1 MPTDD
6 MKKAKAE
13 GRAEARRR
21 MNPAPLW
28 GRLQCLRGTSVPP
41 LRNMQKLAGQITLD
55 LRRFQCYKSNMMLL

>member
-13 GRAEARRR
+13 SRAEARRR

-28 GRLQCLRGTSVPP
+28 GRLLQSAQDFSPACVSPTGFSATIATADVP
-41 LRNMQKLAGQITLD
+41 
-55 LRRFQCYKSNMMLL
+55 